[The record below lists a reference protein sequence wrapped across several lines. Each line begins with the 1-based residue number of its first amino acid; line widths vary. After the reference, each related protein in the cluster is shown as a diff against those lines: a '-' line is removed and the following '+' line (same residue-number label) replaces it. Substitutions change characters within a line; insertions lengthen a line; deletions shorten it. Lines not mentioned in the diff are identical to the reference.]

1 MAGCGLADG
10 QVFWS
15 SDLATSVVRRD
26 MDFES
31 SHTRIVSQSAPGQ
44 AVDLLRSEDALQ
56 HTHIPQLD
64 AEATTI
70 GGI

>member
-1 MAGCGLADG
+1 MWQDVDRLMG
-10 QVFWS
+10 S

-44 AVDLLRSEDALQ
+44 AVTYSGRKMLSS
-56 HTHIPQLD
+56 THIPQLD